1 MPDALPRLPPLK
13 ALRAFEAAARHLNFR
28 LAAEELNVT
37 QGAVA
42 QHIRGLEA
50 DLGVKLFERLPRG
63 LTLTHAGHGYLP
75 PVRRAFELIADATL
89 GLRPEPARLT
99 ISVTPSFATKWL
111 IPRLPHFVAEHPLVD
126 LRILANES
134 LSNFQSDGV
143 DIAVRQGRL
152 PFGPGLVVERLFAQH
167 VIAVC
172 APALLPAGSNGI
184 EPAEI
189 LSYTLLHDTHNLW
202 PEFLE
207 RALGLKP
214 LVEPRR
220 MRFNQTGLAIEAAAA
235 GQGIALASRFLVA
248 GDLATGRLVQPVAAV
263 MSGGHDFYV
272 VLPRRQRHPEPTD
285 AVRRWLID
293 TAQAEAL
300 ADNPAA
306 QKSTASALAV
316 VETR

>member
-1 MPDALPRLPPLK
+1 MPNVLPHLPPLK

-63 LTLTHAGHGYLP
+63 LALTHAGQGYLP
-75 PVRRAFELIADATL
+75 NIRRAFELIADATQ

-111 IPRLPHFVAEHPLVD
+111 IPKLPQFVAEHPLVE

-143 DIAVRQGRL
+143 DIAVRQGRP
-152 PFGPGLVVERLFAQH
+152 PFGAGLVVDLLFPQQI
-167 VIAVC
+167 IAIC
-172 APALLPAGSNGI
+172 SPALLPIGT
-184 EPAEI
+184 AEI
-189 LSYTLLHDTHNLW
+189 PAAEIQHHVLLHDAHNLW
-202 PEFLE
+202 PEFME
-207 RALGLKP
+207 KAVGLKMTAE
-214 LVEPRR
+214 LKR
-220 MRFNQTGLAIEAAAA
+220 MRFNQTSLAIDAAIA

-248 GDLATGRLVQPVAAV
+248 ADLAAGRLVQPV
-263 MSGGHDFYV
+263 SGDMRGTQDFYV
-272 VLPRRQRHPEPTD
+272 VMPRKQRHPEPTQ
-285 AVRRWLID
+285 AVRQWLLD
-293 TAQAEAL
+293 AGEG
-300 ADNPAA
+300 PP
-306 QKSTASALAV
+306 V
-316 VETR
+316 

>member
-1 MPDALPRLPPLK
+1 MSDALPRLPPLR

-50 DLGVKLFERLPRG
+50 DLGVKLFERLPRR
-63 LTLTHAGHGYLP
+63 LALTHAGHSYLP
-75 PVRRAFELIADATL
+75 NIRRAFELIADATL

-111 IPRLPHFVAEHPLVD
+111 IPRLPQFTAKHPLVD
-126 LRILANES
+126 LRILASEG

-143 DIAVRQGRL
+143 DIAIRQGRL
-152 PFGPGLVVERLFAQH
+152 PFGPGLIVERLFAQR

-172 APALLPAGSNGI
+172 APSLLPDGADGI
-184 EPAEI
+184 DPRQI
-189 LSYTLLHDTHNLW
+189 QNHVLLHDTHNLW

-207 RALGLKP
+207 KALGLTP
-214 LVEPRR
+214 AAEPRR

-248 GDLATGRLVQPVAAV
+248 GDLASGRLVQPVSAEL
-263 MSGGHDFYV
+263 SGTHDFYV

-285 AVRRWLID
+285 AVRRWLLD
-293 TAQAEAL
+293 TARPEQSE
-300 ADNPAA
+300 
-306 QKSTASALAV
+306 
-316 VETR
+316 